1 MSKVGESHMAT
12 IIGLT
17 GGIAS
22 GKSTVSEMLQD
33 AGYPVV
39 DADIAAR
46 EVVKKGSLGAQQIK
60 EAFGTEVFQA
70 DGELDRPK
78 LGNIIFHDAE
88 KRETLNA
95 IVHPLVKQWM
105 LAEQE
110 RHIANGAT
118 TIILD
123 IPLLFESQLEDMVQQ
138 IIVVSVDE
146 NTQLSRLMERNKLT
160 KTEAKARMAS
170 QMPLHEKARGA
181 DVVIDNA
188 GSLAETKQQ
197 VEALVQTFESRS

>member
-1 MSKVGESHMAT
+1 MAT

-22 GKSTVSEMLQD
+22 GKSTVSKMLQD

-46 EVVKKGSLGAQQIK
+46 EVVKKDSLGAQQIK

-70 DGELDRPK
+70 DGELDRTK
-78 LGNIIFHDAE
+78 LGNIIFHEAE

-110 RHIANGAT
+110 RYITNGAK

-146 NTQLSRLMERNKLT
+146 NTQLSRLMKRNKLT
-160 KTEAKARMAS
+160 KTEAEARMAS
-170 QMPLHEKARGA
+170 QMPLHEKARRA

>member
-1 MSKVGESHMAT
+1 MAT

-22 GKSTVSEMLQD
+22 GKSTVSQMLQD

-60 EAFGTEVFQA
+60 EAFGAGVFQA

-78 LGNIIFHDAE
+78 LGNIIFHDVK

-95 IVHPLVKQWM
+95 IVHPLVKKWM

-110 RHIANGAT
+110 RHIANGAK

-160 KTEAKARMAS
+160 KTEAEARMAS
-170 QMPLHEKARGA
+170 QMPLHEKARRA

>member
-1 MSKVGESHMAT
+1 MAT

-22 GKSTVSEMLQD
+22 GKSTVSKMLQD

-160 KTEAKARMAS
+160 KTDAKARMAS
-170 QMPLHEKARGA
+170 QMPLHEKARRA